1 MSRHALKPY
10 RREILLA
17 AAAVALAVPGQAE
30 GQLMGRLKKAAAGAV
45 ADKAADAAARRVLG
59 DSAAAAAESPAPG
72 TSARGASARSASAS
86 ASRGPELLKITS
98 ARIDTFIVAMRPVV
112 QAAREREAYAA
123 TRKKAQEW
131 EECRGRV
138 IQATAIAMSRGEGE
152 PQSPAVEKQ
161 IDALM
166 EQSEKIIENML
177 AAQKAQ
183 DYAKQVFWSD
193 SGMVINDKV
202 QLLQY
207 PRIGR
212 ECGAKVPMPKDP
224 NAGGEVREDGS
235 VGSKAAPDRA
245 ATGGWSPTQF
255 GRLRERLAVY
265 LVAPDQASDLKPEER
280 AAIDARRAD
289 LKPYADAFAAGT
301 MEWKSWGDV
310 WSGWNQR

>member
-17 AAAVALAVPGQAE
+17 AAAVALAVPGQADA
-30 GQLMGRLKKAAAGAV
+30 QLMGRLKKAAAGAV

-59 DSAAAAAESPAPG
+59 DSAAAAAGAGAESRAGSSSAAAPA
-72 TSARGASARSASAS
+72 R
-86 ASRGPELLKITS
+86 ASRGPDQLEITS

-112 QAAREREAYAA
+112 QAARERQAYAEQK
-123 TRKKAQEW
+123 KKAEAW

-138 IQATAIAMSRGEGE
+138 LQASAMSMASGDA
-152 PQSPAVEKQ
+152 SAVPSAAAQKQ

-202 QLLQY
+202 QMLQY
-207 PRIGR
+207 PRIGP

-235 VGSKAAPDRA
+235 VGTKAAPDRA

-265 LVAPDQASDLKPEER
+265 LVAPDQANDLKPEER

-289 LKPYADAFAAGT
+289 LKPYADAFAAGS